1 MGAVW
6 RARNVA
12 LDVPVALKLIR
23 STSNREVL
31 QNRLLQEARA
41 AAKLGHPAIVRV
53 FDVGKTEH
61 GDPFI
66 VMELLQ
72 GESLGSVIATTGR
85 IAATRAVQLLLP
97 IADALSMAHAK
108 RIVHRDLKPDNVF
121 ICKGDG
127 QIQPKLVDF
136 GIAKLDKGEG
146 TFTTQAGAVVGSPEY
161 MSPEQA
167 RGEDDLD
174 LRTDV
179 WSFCV
184 VLYEALTGQIPFKA
198 ANYHALLLMIV
209 ESTPPTIQSL
219 AAGDAELSAIIE
231 RGMSKNREQRWGSMR
246 ELGRALADWLLAQG
260 IREDACGVSLE
271 SKWGFEAVP
280 SGIRGSG
287 IVPSGASTMPP
298 PSVLTAPRWTR
309 SLFAKYRGRS
319 RQVYAAVGA
328 LALLVVVTAVVIKQS
343 TVSQLGNSAP
353 IASLSGASAAEA
365 PLGNPCVGCGARS
378 LFVD

>member
-1 MGAVW
+1 M
-6 RARNVA
+6 
-12 LDVPVALKLIR
+12 
-23 STSNREVL
+23 
-31 QNRLLQEARA
+31 
-41 AAKLGHPAIVRV
+41 

-72 GESLGSVIATTGR
+72 GESLGSVLATSGR
-85 IAATRAVQLLLP
+85 MAATRAVQLLLP

-146 TFTTQAGAVVGSPEY
+146 TFTTQAGAVLGSPEY

-184 VLYEALTGQIPFKA
+184 VLYEALTGRF
-198 ANYHALLLMIV
+198 
-209 ESTPPTIQSL
+209 
-219 AAGDAELSAIIE
+219 LS
-231 RGMSKNREQRWGSMR
+231 R
-246 ELGRALADWLLAQG
+246 
-260 IREDACGVSLE
+260 
-271 SKWGFEAVP
+271 
-280 SGIRGSG
+280 
-287 IVPSGASTMPP
+287 
-298 PSVLTAPRWTR
+298 PRTTT
-309 SLFAKYRGRS
+309 L
-319 RQVYAAVGA
+319 
-328 LALLVVVTAVVIKQS
+328 
-343 TVSQLGNSAP
+343 
-353 IASLSGASAAEA
+353 
-365 PLGNPCVGCGARS
+365 CC
-378 LFVD
+378 

>member
-1 MGAVW
+1 MAAPSDRHKLRVSYAPGNTIAGKYELESVLGEGGMGAVW

-12 LDVPVALKLIR
+12 LELPVALKLIR
-23 STSNREVL
+23 SSSNRENL

-72 GESLGSVIATTGR
+72 GESLGSVIATSGR

-146 TFTTQAGAVVGSPEY
+146 TFTTQAGAVLGSPEY

-184 VLYEALTGQIPFKA
+184 VLYEALTGQLPFKA

-209 ESTPPTIQSL
+209 ESTPPNIQSL

-231 RGMSKNREQRWGSMR
+231 RRHEQGSR
-246 ELGRALADWLLAQG
+246 AALGLD
-260 IREDACGVSLE
+260 E
-271 SKWGFEAVP
+271 
-280 SGIRGSG
+280 
-287 IVPSGASTMPP
+287 
-298 PSVLTAPRWTR
+298 
-309 SLFAKYRGRS
+309 
-319 RQVYAAVGA
+319 
-328 LALLVVVTAVVIKQS
+328 
-343 TVSQLGNSAP
+343 
-353 IASLSGASAAEA
+353 
-365 PLGNPCVGCGARS
+365 GARS
-378 LFVD
+378 SAC

>member
-1 MGAVW
+1 MPASSERNRLRVSYAPGKTIAGKYELESVLGEGGMGAVW
-6 RARNVA
+6 RARNIA

-23 STSNREVL
+23 RPRTARFCRAASFRRPEPPPSSVTRRSCACSTS
-31 QNRLLQEARA
+31 ARPSTA
-41 AAKLGHPAIVRV
+41 TRSSSWSCS
-53 FDVGKTEH
+53 
-61 GDPFI
+61 
-66 VMELLQ
+66 Q
-72 GESLGSVIATTGR
+72 GESLGSVHRCARGGSPR
-85 IAATRAVQLLLP
+85 LDAVQLLLP

-108 RIVHRDLKPDNVF
+108 GIVHRDLKPDNVF
-121 ICKGDG
+121 LVQGRRTDPAQARRLRHRQARQGAKGR
-127 QIQPKLVDF
+127 
-136 GIAKLDKGEG
+136 
-146 TFTTQAGAVVGSPEY
+146 FTTQAGAVLGSPEY

-174 LRTDV
+174 QRTDV

-231 RGMSKNREQRWGSMR
+231 RGMSKDREQRWGSMK

-280 SGIRGSG
+280 SGIRGIRDRTERG
-287 IVPSGASTMPP
+287 VDGA
-298 PSVLTAPRWTR
+298 A
-309 SLFAKYRGRS
+309 
-319 RQVYAAVGA
+319 
-328 LALLVVVTAVVIKQS
+328 
-343 TVSQLGNSAP
+343 SQRAHGT
-353 IASLSGASAAEA
+353 
-365 PLGNPCVGCGARS
+365 
-378 LFVD
+378 

>member
-1 MGAVW
+1 
-6 RARNVA
+6 
-12 LDVPVALKLIR
+12 
-23 STSNREVL
+23 
-31 QNRLLQEARA
+31 
-41 AAKLGHPAIVRV
+41 
-53 FDVGKTEH
+53 
-61 GDPFI
+61 
-66 VMELLQ
+66 
-72 GESLGSVIATTGR
+72 
-85 IAATRAVQLLLP
+85 VQLLLP

-136 GIAKLDKGEG
+136 GIAKLEKGEG

-167 RGEDDLD
+167 RGQEDLD

-184 VLYEALTGQIPFKA
+184 VLYEALTGQLPFKA

-231 RGMSKNREQRWGSMR
+231 RGMSKDREQRWSSMR

-271 SKWGFEAVP
+271 GKWGFEAVP

-287 IVPSGASTMPP
+287 VVPSGASTVPP
-298 PSVLTAPRWTR
+298 PSELTAPRWTR
-309 SLFAKYRGRS
+309 SLFGKHRGRS
-319 RQVYAAVGA
+319 RQIYAAVGA
-328 LALLVVVTAVVIKQS
+328 LALVVAAKAVLIKQS

-353 IASLSGASAAEA
+353 IASLSGVSAAERPSATPVSDAVPA
-365 PLGNPCVGCGARS
+365 PSSSAETATPPAPSAVSSASNASSKRVSAGTTRAPSPAGQHKRKGTKSGSSDLLAPY
-378 LFVD
+378 